1 MEQTLCELRNL
12 SKTYGTVQAVVAVTL
27 ELRRGELISIV
38 GPSGAGKTTL
48 LRLLAEL
55 ETADSGEIRFHE
67 PPSREHPVVLVFQDF
82 LLFPS
87 MTVAANVAFGLR
99 ARSLPRRETQ
109 ERVLYLLT
117 AFGIEDKAHEYPAQ
131 LSAGQQQRVA
141 LARALAIRPHIL
153 LLDEPFAHL
162 DKTLKMDTA
171 LFLRRMLH
179 EFGITAVAVTH
190 DLEEAF
196 VMSDRV
202 GIMIDGRLR
211 QLGPVDEVYSRP
223 ASLDAARFLGP
234 VSRFP
239 AAMLHAMERSAA
251 IEDLLQQA
259 HSKLAAPDTPLYCRA
274 ESLAIVPDVSGNA
287 VIEEVRFV
295 GMLVLYVVRLRYRD
309 LETSLNVFS
318 LENGLEP
325 GSRVRV
331 RVTQVCVEE
340 YLGCNED

>member
-1 MEQTLCELRNL
+1 MKQTLCQLQNL
-12 SKTYGTVQAVVAVTL
+12 SKTYGSVQAVVDVTL
-27 ELRRGELISIV
+27 ELRRGELLSIV

-55 ETADSGEIRFHE
+55 ETADSGEICFLE

-87 MTVAANVAFGLR
+87 MTIAANVAFGLR
-99 ARSLPRRETQ
+99 ARRLPRRETQ
-109 ERVLYLLT
+109 ERVSHLLR
-117 AFGIEDKAHEYPAQ
+117 AFGIEDKAQEYPAQ

-171 LFLRRMLH
+171 LFLRRMVH

-211 QLGPVDEVYSRP
+211 QLGPVGEVYSRP

-234 VSRFP
+234 VSSFP
-239 AAMLHAMERSAA
+239 AAVLNAMERSPAL
-251 IEDLLQQA
+251 ELLRQQPN
-259 HSKLAAPDTPLYCRA
+259 SKLAAPDTPLYCRA
-274 ESLAIVPDVSGNA
+274 ESLAIVPDASGNA

-295 GMLVLYVVRLRYRD
+295 GVLVLYLVRLRYGE
-309 LETSLNVFS
+309 LETNLNVFS

-325 GSRVRV
+325 GARVRV

-340 YLGCNED
+340 E